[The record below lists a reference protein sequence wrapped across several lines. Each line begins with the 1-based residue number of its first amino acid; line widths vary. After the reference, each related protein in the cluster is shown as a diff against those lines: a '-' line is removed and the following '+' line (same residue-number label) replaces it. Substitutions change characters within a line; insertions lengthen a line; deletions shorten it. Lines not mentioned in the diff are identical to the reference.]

1 MITLNLVCKSFG
13 DSIILKDLSASL
25 SKNTVYFI
33 MGKSG
38 IGKTTFLNV
47 ISGMLKPDSGSVTGL
62 ENLKK
67 SFIFQENR
75 LIPWLSAYD
84 NLKFVT
90 CNEEK
95 INKALELSQLI
106 DDKNK
111 KPEEMSGGMQRRLAI
126 ARAAAYEGDVFF
138 IDEPLY
144 GLDIKTSDN
153 ILSMIKKMISGKT
166 AFIIT
171 HSPKEAYFL
180 ADKIIFLNSAP
191 VKELIVKDADSFSS
205 AEEINAYI

>member
-25 SKNTVYFI
+25 RKNTVYCI

-95 INKALELSQLI
+95 INKALELSRLI

-191 VKELIVKDADSFSS
+191 VKELIVKDVYSFSS